1 MKNGPMD
8 HPDDEVLADRL
19 KRLNEP
25 PATPRDRMWDRIDAA
40 RRDRRGRTAPLLF
53 RHPRRHSAL
62 WRTAAAAAAVLV
74 LGFGIGRLTGP
85 GPVPFPAAVTDPTE
99 AVSGAPVRVRDDI
112 YRLAA
117 IDLFSRAD
125 VLLTDVKA
133 RPCSTSDLGE
143 VPAWAGGMLLQTR
156 LLMDTPVAGDPEVRS
171 LLEDLE
177 LVLAQIAGL
186 SRNDCS
192 RDMAWIKDGLQE
204 RSTLNR
210 LRVLTDSGA
219 PGRAL

>member
-1 MKNGPMD
+1 MKPVGTT
-8 HPDDEVLADRL
+8 HPPAVAGADGL
-19 KRLNEP
+19 GRLNEP
-25 PATPRDRMWDRIDAA
+25 PETPRDRMWERIEAA
-40 RRDRRGRTAPLLF
+40 RREVRGVPSSAIGRRRPTT
-53 RHPRRHSAL
+53 L
-62 WRTAAAAAAVLV
+62 WAMVAAAAAVLV
-74 LGFGIGRLTGP
+74 LGIGIGRLTGP
-85 GPVPFPAAVTDPTE
+85 EPAPVPVAVTEQPSTDGTAAVPL
-99 AVSGAPVRVRDDI
+99 RDGI

-117 IDLFSRAD
+117 VDLFLRAD

-133 RPCSTSDLGE
+133 RSCSTLDPGE

-156 LLMDTPVAGDPEVRS
+156 LLMDSPVADDPEVLS

-186 SRNDCS
+186 SRNNCS
-192 RDMAWIKDGLQE
+192 RDMAWIKEGLQE

-210 LRVLTDSGA
+210 LRVLTDRGA